1 MIDYNF
7 QTITPNKAPTSN
19 DEERE
24 LVRLGRSEYQYLW
37 VDQVNWR
44 TQWDQIVKYYDP
56 YSGRYLLGQ
65 QGADAEDMGRR
76 KDQFRINTTP
86 AHVMKVY
93 RASLCEGLIPRTR
106 PFYRMVPRDR
116 DLLKSNAVKEWCFNQ
131 DKKILAMAERSN
143 FYNNG
148 GKVFMETGLFGSAQM
163 WIYDV
168 MDDPKR
174 LAWCKTNTIG
184 EFVWGLN
191 GYDGVGSSQT
201 KYRMTALQIVGRF
214 SQQKDYSDMPSVIQ
228 SAMRDNQPH
237 TKFTIFHWVFPNQQ
251 YKIGA
256 LGKDGFQWREIWYSD
271 VHDKNEVLSDHGF
284 YTKPRIDVRA
294 LVDGCSV
301 YGRGD
306 GAEAL
311 GDTKMLQ
318 KLELMKTQALGVMI
332 GPPLN
337 VPIGMKPV
345 GVKLYPNAVN
355 YAPQG
360 VDIQQIK
367 PVYNINFDLAQARE
381 EIATVE
387 GRIKDLLHYNEFL
400 AVLSMD
406 KAATAYEIA
415 KRIEE
420 KIMVI
425 GPTLDYLKSEFLA
438 PSIERFYDIL
448 AQNNLLDPVPPEL
461 SGQPM
466 KVEFTSILSQAQNMI
481 GASTYEQSLGYAA
494 RAAQVYGP
502 GVLKNINS
510 DKNVRQYFDMVGMP
524 PDNQV
529 DEDVVAQERAQ
540 AAQQQKTAQD
550 LQAAESMSKTAK
562 NAAGAGMGGG
572 TNLLQNAAAATAS
585 NNPGWSAPIQ

>member
-1 MIDYNF
+1 MIDYNY
-7 QTITPNKAPTSN
+7 QVAKPELASSST
-19 DEERE
+19 EEARE
-24 LVRLGRSEYQYLW
+24 MVRLGRSEYQYLW

-56 YSGRYLLGQ
+56 YSGRYLIGQ
-65 QGADAEDMGRR
+65 EGTDMEDMGRR
-76 KDQFRINTTP
+76 KDMYRINTTP

-93 RASLCEGLIPRTR
+93 RASLTEGLIPRTR
-106 PFYRMVPRDR
+106 PFYRMVPVDR
-116 DLLKSNAVKEWCFNQ
+116 DLLKSKAVKEWCFNQ
-131 DKKILAMAERSN
+131 DKKILVMAERSN

-163 WIYDV
+163 WIYDAL
-168 MDDPKR
+168 DDPKR

-201 KYRMTALQIVGRF
+201 KYRMTALQICERF
-214 SQQKDYSDMPSVIQ
+214 CHTKDYSDLPSVIQ
-228 SAMRDNQPH
+228 GAMRDKQPH
-237 TKFTIFHWVFPNQQ
+237 QKFTVYHWVFPNQQ
-251 YKIGA
+251 YKPGA
-256 LGKDGFQWREIWYSD
+256 YGKEGFQWREIWYTD
-271 VHDKNEVLSDHGF
+271 VHDKNEVLSDRGF
-284 YTKPRIDVRA
+284 YDKPRIDVRA

-306 GAEAL
+306 GAESL

-332 GPPLN
+332 GPPLTA
-337 VPIGMKPV
+337 PIGMKPV
-345 GVKLYPNAVN
+345 GIKLYPNAVSYTPN
-355 YAPQG
+355 G
-360 VDIQQIK
+360 VAGDQIR
-367 PVYNINFDLAQARE
+367 PIYNINFDLQQARE

-387 GRIKDLLHYNEFL
+387 NRIKDMLHYNEFL

-406 KAATAYEIA
+406 KAATAYEVA

-438 PSIERFYDIL
+438 PSIERFYQIL
-448 AQNNLLDPVPPEL
+448 QQNNLLDPVPPEL
-461 SGQPM
+461 HNQPL

-494 RAAQVYGP
+494 RAAQVFGP
-502 GVLKNINS
+502 SVLQNIDA
-510 DKNVRQYFDMVGMP
+510 DKNVRQYYDMVGMP

-529 DEDVVAQERAQ
+529 EEDVVAQERAA
-540 AAQQQKTAQD
+540 AAQQQKTAND

-572 TNLLQNAAAATAS
+572 TNLLQNAAAATAT
-585 NNPGWSAPIQ
+585 NNPGWASPIQ